1 MPKYCRA
8 PHCSNAA
15 GQARPP
21 GRRLSFYKFPLH
33 DAPRLR
39 RWLAQMRREN
49 WLPTRH
55 QHLCSDHF
63 EPSCFQHRWGVR
75 YLRPDAV
82 PTIFPCSP
90 TKQEK
95 LSTQPKQPLSGVE
108 PVPPA
113 QPLVPKSTSPEP
125 GVTKPGDNPEG
136 VPGRTVIT
144 QVPPQ
149 PPAAPAPP
157 YFEAVAAPETV
168 ISSALTLP
176 IVSTV
181 PIVSRAAPAPLSPPD
196 ELSTEELVA
205 VAVVLQRKV
214 KVLQQRRRRHRARLV
229 AMEGLVEQL
238 RRDSLVSEERLK
250 LACLQPVTPDP
261 ASAVTIICQ
270 EEEEEEGEEEAA
282 LVYAGTSCGLGLAG
296 PL

>member
-15 GQARPP
+15 GQTRPL
-21 GRRLSFYKFPLH
+21 GRCLSFYKFPLH

-90 TKQEK
+90 TEK
-95 LSTQPKQPLSGVE
+95 LSTQPKQPLSGAE

-136 VPGRTVIT
+136 VPGRTIIT
-144 QVPPQ
+144 QVPP
-149 PPAAPAPP
+149 PTSRRASAAIFRSRGRSGNGRFVDFNRAHRFHRPHRVPSDPGAV
-157 YFEAVAAPETV
+157 VAA
-168 ISSALTLP
+168 
-176 IVSTV
+176 
-181 PIVSRAAPAPLSPPD
+181 R
-196 ELSTEELVA
+196 
-205 VAVVLQRKV
+205 
-214 KVLQQRRRRHRARLV
+214 
-229 AMEGLVEQL
+229 
-238 RRDSLVSEERLK
+238 
-250 LACLQPVTPDP
+250 
-261 ASAVTIICQ
+261 
-270 EEEEEEGEEEAA
+270 
-282 LVYAGTSCGLGLAG
+282 
-296 PL
+296 